1 MELASQEKMQAVD
14 NLELFL
20 PITILEATE
29 TCAGENKPGPTGK
42 SLSLARLAFRRLAD
56 LKPERLGE
64 FTGQM
69 KNPDNSFTDSTIIA
83 WAQLQLPARIDA
95 SRIAR
100 VLGFAEHD
108 IPILIKAGL
117 LKPLGKP
124 VPNATKW
131 FSSMEAVRLARDL
144 TWLDSATKR
153 ISQHWMQ
160 KNANRRT
167 EHPNLPAAVR

>member
-1 MELASQEKMQAVD
+1 
-14 NLELFL
+14 
-20 PITILEATE
+20 
-29 TCAGENKPGPTGK
+29 
-42 SLSLARLAFRRLAD
+42 
-56 LKPERLGE
+56 
-64 FTGQM
+64 M
-69 KNPDNSFTDSTIIA
+69 KIDADNSFTDSMIIA
-83 WAQLQLPARIDA
+83 WAQMQLPARIDA
-95 SRIAR
+95 PRIAR

-131 FSSMEAVRLARDL
+131 FSSMEALRLARNL

-153 ISQHWMQ
+153 ISQYWMQ

-167 EHPNLPAAVR
+167 EHSNLPAAVG